1 MLLIVIDTLGYDFA
15 GIVEKVGA
23 EVTEF
28 KVGERVTA
36 CNWGDRR
43 HDSPNEP
50 VGGAFANY
58 ISIPAYKLSHIPEGV
73 TDEEAAAV
81 VLVGTTALE
90 ALTDVGQIRAGSRVL
105 ILGGS
110 SAVGSLAIQL
120 AKLHGAWVATTASTR
135 NLGYVSQ
142 FNPDVLIDYTT
153 AKWEESPEVRDIDFV
168 YDTVGETKAYSRSQ
182 TPGLLK
188 PDGKYVTIA
197 NGADVN
203 YDPKLFFGLHNSR
216 TVQDQLLAYIASKQL
231 VVKVEQEFPF
241 TIEGVK
247 AMFEK
252 QVAGKSVGK
261 NVLRIA

>member
-1 MLLIVIDTLGYDFA
+1 MCSLGYDFA

-28 KVGERVTA
+28 SVGERVTA
-36 CNWGDRR
+36 CNWGNRR

-73 TDEEAAAV
+73 TDEEAAAI
-81 VLVGTTALE
+81 VLVGSTAFE
-90 ALTDVGQIRAGSRVL
+90 ALTDVGKVKGGSRVL

-110 SAVGSLAIQL
+110 SAVGSLAVQL

-135 NLGYVSQ
+135 NLSYVSQ
-142 FNPDVLIDYTT
+142 FNPDVVIDYTT
-153 AKWEESPEVRDIDFV
+153 TKWEESPEVRDIDFV
-168 YDTVGETKAYSRSQ
+168 YDTVGETKAYARSQ

-197 NGADVN
+197 NAAEVN
-203 YDPKLFFGLHNSR
+203 YDETLVFVLHNSR
-216 TVQDQLLAYIASKQL
+216 AVQDQLLAYIASKQL
-231 VVKVEQEFPF
+231 VVTVEQEFPF
-241 TIEGVK
+241 TVEGVK

-252 QVAGKSVGK
+252 QQAMKSVGK
-261 NVLRIA
+261 NLLRIA